1 MTEIAAAPRHKSA
14 SKTATPFTDITD
26 TFIAG
31 AYHKRGVA
39 VASATGIALTATV
52 AGAALASPLP
62 TVVPSAPSND
72 FVSNLGAA
80 DSVTLVSLD
89 VDWDPGDQVGVTVA
103 EPVVEEVVEEVVV
116 EEAASRDYDRTET
129 SYAAAAAAPSAST
142 SGVAATALQ
151 YVGYSYSWAGSSPE
165 TGFDCSGF
173 TAWVFGLH
181 GIYLPHSSGAQGGY
195 GTVIPASEAQAG
207 DLVIWPYGHTAIYLG
222 DGQIVHA
229 STPATGVTT
238 GGLFGSYYFVR
249 L

>member
-1 MTEIAAAPRHKSA
+1 MTETTAAPRHRSA

-26 TFIAG
+26 TFVAG
-31 AYHKRGVA
+31 AFHKRGVA

-52 AGAALASPLP
+52 AGAAMANPLP
-62 TVVPSAPSND
+62 TVLPSAPSDD
-72 FVSNLGAA
+72 FVSNLEAT

-89 VDWDPGDQVGVTVA
+89 MDWDPGDEVGATVSGA
-103 EPVVEEVVEEVVV
+103 VVEEVVEEAAT
-116 EEAASRDYDRTET
+116 EEAASRDYDRTEA
-129 SYAAAAAAPSAST
+129 SYAAAPSASAD
-142 SGVAATALQ
+142 GVAATALQ
-151 YVGYSYSWAGSSPE
+151 YVGYAYSWAGSTPE

-207 DLVIWPYGHTAIYLG
+207 DLVIWPYGHAAIYLG
-222 DGQIVHA
+222 NGQIVHA
-229 STPATGVTT
+229 STPATGVNV
-238 GGLFGSYYFVR
+238 GSLFGSYYFVR